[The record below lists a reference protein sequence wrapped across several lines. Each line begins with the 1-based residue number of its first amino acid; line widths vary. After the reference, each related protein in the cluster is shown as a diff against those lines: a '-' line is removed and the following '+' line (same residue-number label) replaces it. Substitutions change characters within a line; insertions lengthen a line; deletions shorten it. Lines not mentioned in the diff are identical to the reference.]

1 MKYPKFKVC
10 CKCFTFNQSKLITD
24 TMDGFCMQETNF
36 PFVCTIVDDASTD
49 GEQEVIN
56 KYLDEHFNLTDQNVA
71 YKKETDYAHIAYA
84 QHNENKNCFFA
95 VIYLKENL
103 YSRNEGFKKIQYIS
117 EWRTNCEFDAW
128 CEGDDYWVTSNKLQ
142 QQVNYLE
149 NHNECALVYT
159 KAQIYLGSKC
169 SLSNNTIGQVIDSDY
184 GLLVSNPIP
193 TLTVCCRRELV
204 DQYHHERASWTV
216 NWKMGDYPLWIW
228 TSMFYKIHFINEVTG
243 VYRVLEGTASRGN
256 YETRVAFVLNAMSIA
271 EFFIEKYDINCN
283 RTVVLDS
290 YIRQLF
296 CLSLQ
301 YRKKENIKTFFTKIK
316 KKSFKD
322 YVRRYFFPSLFTK
335 YYSRL
340 H

>member
-1 MKYPKFKVC
+1 MKYPEFKVVVR
-10 CKCFTFNQSKLITD
+10 CFTFNQSRYIKE
-24 TMDGFCMQETNF
+24 TMNGFTMQQTNF
-36 PFVCTIVDDASTD
+36 PYVCCIVDDASTD
-49 GEQEVIN
+49 GEQQVIIEYIKEN
-56 KYLDEHFNLTDQNVA
+56 FDITDSTVA
-71 YKKETDYAHIAYA
+71 YQKETDYGHVIYA
-84 QHNENKNCFFA
+84 RHKVNKNCFFVA
-95 VIYLKENL
+95 LLLKENHYSKDKSKMDYLKE
-103 YSRNEGFKKIQYIS
+103 
-117 EWRTNCEFDAW
+117 WRDICEYEAI
-128 CEGDDYWVTSNKLQ
+128 CEGDDYWIASNKLQ

-149 NHNECALVYT
+149 NHIECALVYT

-169 SLSNNTIGQVIDSDY
+169 SLSNNTIGNVIDSDY

-204 DQYHHERASWTV
+204 DQYYHERASWTV

-228 TSMFYKIHFINEVTG
+228 SSIFYKIHFINEVTG

-256 YETRVAFVLNAMSIA
+256 YETRVAFILNAMSIV

-301 YRKKENIKTFFTKIK
+301 YGKKENIKTYFIKIRN
-316 KKSFKD
+316 KSFKD